1 MIQFKTAILTF
12 FIFICFCFLF
22 LSCDTE
28 TNTQKTKQLVVSGQV
43 PVLKKQPAPD
53 APKEIITEKP
63 EVVSPEEAAARQEE
77 IQKQIAEEKYNS
89 TGKIDPFIPLVG
101 GTDQSET
108 KEPEKPARILTP
120 LEKMDLGQIRL
131 VAVMSSGDKRTAMV
145 EEASGKG
152 YIVNVGT
159 YIGRNSGTIDRIEN
173 DRIIIK
179 ETTKNFKGEL
189 KEQYHEMKL
198 HKQENE
204 E

>member
-1 MIQFKTAILTF
+1 MIRFKTAILTL

-28 TNTQKTKQLVVSGQV
+28 TNTKKTKQVIVSGQV
-43 PVLKKQPAPD
+43 PVLKKQVVPD
-53 APKEIITEKP
+53 APKEIIADKP
-63 EVVSPEEAAARQEE
+63 ETVSPEEAAARQEE

-89 TGKIDPFIPLVG
+89 TGKTDPFIPLVG
-101 GTDQSET
+101 GTDQSDK
-108 KEPEKPARILTP
+108 KESEKPTRILTP

-131 VAVMSSGDKRTAMV
+131 VAVMSSGDEYTAMV

-152 YIVNVGT
+152 YIVDIGT
-159 YIGRNSGTIDRIEN
+159 YIGRNSGTVDRIEN

-179 ETTKNFKGEL
+179 ETTRNFLGEI

-198 HKQENE
+198 HKQGNE